1 MEERR
6 KKAVEHRDI
15 APRLQ
20 EKWNIDV
27 VQSRYSETG
36 NWYAHLKQF
45 PAALFDANGYLHVN
59 SEEEYKS
66 SIYLKKGKQ
75 LSINMPGIS
84 AVPGYILFPEQA
96 PEPDIDIH
104 ALSVSEGNS
113 KLVTHLRRERNQT
126 IIKTKKKHS
135 KSLDCEICG
144 FSFKNIYGEKA
155 RDYCEVHHLIQLS
168 EAERETETSI
178 KDLAILCSNCH
189 RVVHIRNPPFTLT
202 EVKEMLTSSKSQKD
216 MA

>member
-36 NWYAHLKQF
+36 NWYAHLKKF
-45 PAALFDANGYLHVN
+45 PAALFDANGYLLVN

-66 SIYLKKGKQ
+66 STYLKKGKE
-75 LSINMPGIS
+75 LSINKPGIS
-84 AVPGYILFPEQA
+84 AIPGYVRFPEQG
-96 PEPDIDIH
+96 PDPDIDIH

-113 KLVTHLRRERNQT
+113 KLVIHLRRERNQT
-126 IIKTKKKHS
+126 IIKAKKKHA
-135 KSLDCEICG
+135 KSFDCEICG
-144 FSFKNIYGEKA
+144 FSFERVYGEQAK
-155 RDYCEVHHLIQLS
+155 DYCEVHHLIQLS
-168 EAERETETSI
+168 EAERETETRI

-189 RVVHIRNPPFTLT
+189 RVVHLRNPPFTLAV
-202 EVKEMLTSSKSQKD
+202 VKGMLKP
-216 MA
+216 